1 MNGVKNNAVK
11 ELQQVSFILLE
22 IQTKNENVSR

>member
-1 MNGVKNNAVK
+1 MKVENNAVK

-22 IQTKNENVSR
+22 IQTKNEDVSR